1 MKWNEEDIGNEEG
14 GEEWGEGQGAKVKR
28 GKKTLC
34 Q

>member
-14 GEEWGEGQGAKVKR
+14 GEEWGEGAKVKR